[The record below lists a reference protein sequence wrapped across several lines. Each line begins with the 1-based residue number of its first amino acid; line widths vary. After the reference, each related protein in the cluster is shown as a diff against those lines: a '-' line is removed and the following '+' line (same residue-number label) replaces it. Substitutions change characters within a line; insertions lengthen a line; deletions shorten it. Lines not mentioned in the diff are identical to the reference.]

1 MKKKRKLLII
11 ISIIIL
17 TICIMPNNVFAK
29 EEKPELKWEKEDIK
43 AQYDYGGMKILCAI
57 DNGYVALDSNGE
69 IARFNADGEKENII
83 VSNVNNVIYA
93 IIDGDYL
100 VFSSS
105 GDNTYN
111 NDYLN
116 KYTLDGTFIYKKE
129 IPNHY
134 NADKIINTNNN
145 YYILDYK
152 YIIKLDKEGNFS
164 NELFFNTICNDFI
177 YNDSRN
183 ELIAIDNNNIVY
195 KLDTDL
201 NILAKKEIANDDY
214 NLDHIKEVD
223 NGYFV
228 FGYQNII
235 KIDYN
240 FEFISEKTF
249 PMYITEISKVED
261 GYILLGS
268 DSLPSILKIDRNG
281 NIIYEEIYDKYQ
293 EGLDVTKIVILEN
306 NDYIV
311 QVDIGKNYSEYYGT
325 VILKYGY
332 KDYNITTNIKGEG
345 TIDVNETAK
354 EGEKVTFKI
363 NPSNNCELKS
373 IKVVTVSGKVIEVT
387 DNSFIMPDEAVI
399 IEGEFVKTLTS
410 NPETGNIIMLI
421 TGISLILILG
431 TIITLYYKK
440 KKAKE

>member
-1 MKKKRKLLII
+1 
-11 ISIIIL
+11 
-17 TICIMPNNVFAK
+17 
-29 EEKPELKWEKEDIK
+29 
-43 AQYDYGGMKILCAI
+43 
-57 DNGYVALDSNGE
+57 
-69 IARFNADGEKENII
+69 
-83 VSNVNNVIYA
+83 
-93 IIDGDYL
+93 
-100 VFSSS
+100 
-105 GDNTYN
+105 
-111 NDYLN
+111 
-116 KYTLDGTFIYKKE
+116 
-129 IPNHY
+129 
-134 NADKIINTNNN
+134 
-145 YYILDYK
+145 
-152 YIIKLDKEGNFS
+152 
-164 NELFFNTICNDFI
+164 
-177 YNDSRN
+177 
-183 ELIAIDNNNIVY
+183 
-195 KLDTDL
+195 
-201 NILAKKEIANDDY
+201 
-214 NLDHIKEVD
+214 
-223 NGYFV
+223 
-228 FGYQNII
+228 
-235 KIDYN
+235 
-240 FEFISEKTF
+240 
-249 PMYITEISKVED
+249 MYITEISKVED

-431 TIITLYYKK
+431 TIITIYYKK